1 MALFPSGKGGGK
13 QVNSGSKG
21 RSMTIDSLVDGEGNP
36 LAVLVTVADES
47 ELVSI
52 RI

>member
-1 MALFPSGKGGGK
+1 MALFSLGKGGGK
-13 QVNSGSKG
+13 QINSESKG
-21 RSMTIDSLVDGEGNP
+21 RGMTIGSLVDEEGNP
-36 LAVLVTVADES
+36 LAVLVTVANES